1 MRNIIAAGIA
11 ISFFAAAGPALAQ
24 TATTTF
30 NVTMTI
36 TSSCQINS
44 ATNMDFG
51 SSGVIAANRDAT
63 STITVQ
69 CTNGTGYTIGLN
81 AGSTTGGTIATRLM
95 SGAGGATIGYSLYSD
110 VARNTYWG
118 NTIGT
123 NTVSGTGN
131 GAAQPYTVYGRVPPQ
146 TTPAA
151 GPYTDTVTATLN
163 Y

>member
-1 MRNIIAAGIA
+1 MRKIAAGIA
-11 ISFFAAAGPALAQ
+11 MPMLVLGGPALAQ

-30 NVTMTI
+30 TVQMTI

-44 ATNMDFG
+44 ATNLDFG

-63 STITVQ
+63 STLTVQ

-81 AGSTTGGTIATRLM
+81 QGAGSGATIANRLM
-95 SGAGGATIGYSLYSD
+95 SGAGAATISYSLYSD
-110 VARNTYWG
+110 VARATVWG

-123 NTVSGTGN
+123 NTVSGSGN

-151 GPYTDTVTATLN
+151 GPYTDTINVTLN